1 MSKAVLSIVAEAMAA
16 LGIEYGFGEYSGNP
30 IVYPYYVGEY
40 AETEPL
46 DEDGLQES
54 TFMLTGFARES
65 ASPGGAWLALE
76 NTKELIEGQFHRIT
90 GKTVITDD
98 GSAVAVFYAGAQP
111 IPTGEDDLKRIQIN
125 LHTKE
130 WKVN

>member
-1 MSKAVLSIVAEAMAA
+1 MSKAVLSVVAEAMAT
-16 LGIEYGFGEYSGNP
+16 LGIEYGFGEYYGDP

-46 DEDGLQES
+46 EEDGLQES

-76 NTKELIEGQFHRIT
+76 NTKEQIERYFHKIT
-90 GKTVITDD
+90 GKTVIT
-98 GSAVAVFYAGAQP
+98 GEGTAVAVFYAGAQP
-111 IPTGEDDLKRIQIN
+111 IPTGEADLKRIQIN

-130 WKVN
+130 WSVT